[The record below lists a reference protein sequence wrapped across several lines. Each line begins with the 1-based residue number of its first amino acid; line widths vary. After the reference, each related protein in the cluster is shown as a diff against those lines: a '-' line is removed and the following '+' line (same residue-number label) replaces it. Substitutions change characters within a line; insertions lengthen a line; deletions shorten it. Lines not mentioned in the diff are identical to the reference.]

1 MSRSWTCMR
10 LRQRCT
16 STCAPGKDCQHLRTI
31 ITIYRDCCVR
41 LTRADT
47 LIKTSSQ
54 LLTIVLVSNNGVEG
68 ASKYAEV
75 PCLPTG

>member
-1 MSRSWTCMR
+1 MR

-31 ITIYRDCCVR
+31 LTMYRDCCVR

-47 LIKTSSQ
+47 LMKTSSQ
-54 LLTIVLVSNNGVEG
+54 LLTILLVSNDRVER
-68 ASKYAEV
+68 ASKNAEV